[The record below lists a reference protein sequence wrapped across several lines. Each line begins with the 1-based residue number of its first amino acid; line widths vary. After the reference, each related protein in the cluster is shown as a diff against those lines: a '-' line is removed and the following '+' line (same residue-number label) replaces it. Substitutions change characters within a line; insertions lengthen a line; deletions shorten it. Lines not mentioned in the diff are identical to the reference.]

1 MLLLYLKSFVIFL
14 STLKIYHMWK
24 KNAIFL
30 GNIFP
35 IPFRWEGKLLFTVV
49 KWLLW
54 RGSAHGSPFRGAGKN
69 L

>member
-1 MLLLYLKSFVIFL
+1 
-14 STLKIYHMWK
+14 MWK